1 MAYAYDEPRA
11 HQLREPYHAAFGGD
25 ELPVPVE
32 AIAEDLLGLAVE
44 VRNDLPVS
52 GMLLPSERRI
62 VVRSDE
68 SEPRR
73 RFTIAHELG
82 HWICQCLEGDMQPVY
97 CRAAEIGVDA
107 AAKALEREANVFAAN
122 LLMPEPVV
130 RAAWAEAGTVEA
142 TASLFDVS
150 PEAMEWRL
158 FNCGFVGDPPTPRP
172 SPRSRRLGVIW
183 RQIAQRSSRSARCGA
198 TSVYACEQ
206 ERRPVQSRF
215 EPLVGR
221 RDAARAQRARE
232 SVSEER
238 WSMCRRPTPARM
250 RKGGKS
256 GLRNAICWQFQVLAI
271 QRDRKTGEDEA
282 I

>member
-11 HQLREPYHAAFGGD
+11 HLLREQYHAAFGGA

-62 VVRSDE
+62 LVRSDE

-82 HWICQCLEGDMQPVY
+82 HWICQCQEGDMQPVY

-130 RAAWAEAGTVEA
+130 GAAWTEAGTIEA

-150 PEAMEWRL
+150 PEAMQWRL
-158 FNCGFVGDPPTPRP
+158 YNCGLIADP
-172 SPRSRRLGVIW
+172 
-183 RQIAQRSSRSARCGA
+183 RQ
-198 TSVYACEQ
+198 
-206 ERRPVQSRF
+206 
-215 EPLVGR
+215 
-221 RDAARAQRARE
+221 
-232 SVSEER
+232 
-238 WSMCRRPTPARM
+238 
-250 RKGGKS
+250 
-256 GLRNAICWQFQVLAI
+256 
-271 QRDRKTGEDEA
+271 
-282 I
+282 